1 MPWVFH
7 LRVNEL
13 GYAFGMPLFLD
24 SFWRALVYCLMPR
37 VMLLSLLPLAMLLVL
52 SVSWGYF
59 YWSPTQEWV
68 REILASWQVLQGM
81 MDWLQDKGAAE
92 LQAVMVPLVVIFAIT
107 PVLVVI
113 SLLAVSLMMTPALVD
128 LVVQRR
134 FAHLALKHGGT
145 TLTSLVWTVGSTVI
159 AMGAMVITLPL
170 WAVPPLMFILPPLIW
185 GWLSYRVMVFD
196 ALVNHASRDERL
208 AIGRQHRAGLLT
220 IGVLTGYLG
229 ALPSLVWASGAVFAA
244 AFLVLIPL
252 AIWIYALVF
261 AFTSLWFAHY
271 SLAAL
276 EALRAESGTVVMGA
290 LVPLPEVASADDP
303 INPPRPPFG

>member
-1 MPWVFH
+1 
-7 LRVNEL
+7 
-13 GYAFGMPLFLD
+13 MPLFLD
-24 SFWRALVYCLMPR
+24 SFWRALAYCLMPR

-52 SVSWGYF
+52 SLSWGYF
-59 YWSPTQEWV
+59 YWSPTQDWV
-68 REILASWQVLQGM
+68 RDMLASWQVLQGM
-81 MDWLQDKGAAE
+81 MDWLQDNGAGE
-92 LQAVMVPLVVIFAIT
+92 LQSVVVPLVVIFAIT
-107 PVLVVI
+107 PILVVV

-145 TLTSLVWTVGSTVI
+145 TVTSLVWTIGSTLAALV
-159 AMGAMVITLPL
+159 AMVITLPL
-170 WAVPPLMFILPPLIW
+170 WAVPPLMFIVPPLIW
-185 GWLSYRVMVFD
+185 GWLSYRVMVYD
-196 ALVNHASRDERL
+196 ALVVHASREERIE
-208 AIGRQHRAGLLT
+208 IGRQHRVGLLMV
-220 IGVLTGYLG
+220 GVLTGYLG

-261 AFTSLWFAHY
+261 AFTSLWFTHY

-290 LVPLPEVASADDP
+290 SVPLPTVALGDDP
-303 INPPRPPFG
+303 STPTPPSV

>member
-1 MPWVFH
+1 
-7 LRVNEL
+7 
-13 GYAFGMPLFLD
+13 
-24 SFWRALVYCLMPR
+24 MPR

-59 YWSPTQEWV
+59 YWSPTQDWV
-68 REILASWQVLQGM
+68 RDMLASWQVLQGM
-81 MDWLQDKGAAE
+81 LDWLQDKGAGE
-92 LQAVMVPLVVIFAIT
+92 LQAVVIPLVVIFAIT
-107 PVLVVI
+107 PILVVI

-145 TLTSLVWTVGSTVI
+145 TVTSLVWTIGSTLAALV
-159 AMGAMVITLPL
+159 AMVITLPL
-170 WAVPPLMFILPPLIW
+170 WAIPPLMFIVPPLIW
-185 GWLSYRVMVFD
+185 GWLSYRVMVYD
-196 ALVNHASRDERL
+196 ALVVHASREERL
-208 AIGRQHRAGLLT
+208 TIGRQHRIWLLM
-220 IGVLTGYLG
+220 IGVLTGYMG

-261 AFTSLWFAHY
+261 AFTSLWFTHY
-271 SLAAL
+271 SLGAL

-290 LVPLPEVASADDP
+290 SVPLPTVASEDDP
-303 INPPRPPFG
+303 STPTPPSL

>member
-1 MPWVFH
+1 M
-7 LRVNEL
+7 R
-13 GYAFGMPLFLD
+13 LFLD
-24 SFWRALVYCLMPR
+24 SFWRAFAYCLMPR

-59 YWSPTQEWV
+59 YWSPTQDWV
-68 REILASWQVLQGM
+68 REMLASWQVLQGM

-113 SLLAVSLMMTPALVD
+113 SLLAVSLMMTPAMVD

-145 TLTSLVWTVGSTVI
+145 TLTSLAWTLGSTVI
-159 AMGAMVITLPL
+159 AMVAMVISLPL
-170 WAVPPLMFILPPLIW
+170 WAVPPLMFIVPPLIW

-196 ALVNHASRDERL
+196 ALVNHASREERL
-208 AIGRQHRAGLLT
+208 AIGRQHRIGLLT
-220 IGVLTGYLG
+220 IGVLTGYMG

-261 AFTSLWFAHY
+261 AFTSLWFTHY
-271 SLAAL
+271 SLGAL

-290 LVPLPEVASADDP
+290 SVPLPTVALADDSNSSPHQPP
-303 INPPRPPFG
+303 IV

>member
-1 MPWVFH
+1 M
-7 LRVNEL
+7 R
-13 GYAFGMPLFLD
+13 LFLD
-24 SFWRALVYCLMPR
+24 SFWRALAYCLMPR

-59 YWSPTQEWV
+59 YWTPTQDWV
-68 REILASWQVLQGM
+68 RDMLASWQLLQGM
-81 MDWLQDKGAAE
+81 MDWLQDNGAGE

-113 SLLAVSLMMTPALVD
+113 SLLAVSFMMTPALVD

-145 TLTSLVWTVGSTVI
+145 TLTSLAWTVGSTVI
-159 AMGAMVITLPL
+159 ALLAMVISLPL
-170 WAVPPLMFILPPLIW
+170 WVVPPLMFIVPPLIW

-196 ALVNHASRDERL
+196 ALVVHASREERL
-208 AIGRQHRAGLLT
+208 TIGRQHRLWLLM

-261 AFTSLWFAHY
+261 AFTSLWFTHY
-271 SLAAL
+271 SLGAL
-276 EALRAESGTVVMGA
+276 EALRAQVDTVVMGA
-290 LVPLPEVASADDP
+290 SVPVPTVASQDDSSTSTHP
-303 INPPRPPFG
+303 SI

>member
-1 MPWVFH
+1 MH
-7 LRVNEL
+7 
-13 GYAFGMPLFLD
+13 LFLD
-24 SFWRALVYCLMPR
+24 SFWRSVAYCFMPR
-37 VMLLSLLPLAMLLVL
+37 VITLSLLPLAMLLVV

-59 YWSPTQEWV
+59 YWSPTQDWV
-68 REILASWQVLQGM
+68 REMLASWQVLQGM

-134 FAHLALKHGGT
+134 FAHLALKHGGS

-196 ALVNHASRDERL
+196 ALVNHASREERL
-208 AIGRQHRAGLLT
+208 AIGRQHRAALLT

-271 SLAAL
+271 SLGAL
-276 EALRAESGTVVMGA
+276 EALRAESDTVVMGA

-303 INPPRPPFG
+303 SSPTPAPPIV

>member
-1 MPWVFH
+1 M
-7 LRVNEL
+7 R
-13 GYAFGMPLFLD
+13 LFLD
-24 SFWRALVYCLMPR
+24 SFWRALAYCLMPR
-37 VMLLSLLPLAMLLVL
+37 VMALSLLPLAMLLVL

-59 YWSPTQEWV
+59 YWAPTQDWV
-68 REILASWQVLQGM
+68 REMLATWQVLQGM
-81 MDWLQDKGAAE
+81 LNWLQVNGAEE
-92 LQAVMVPLVVIFAIT
+92 LQAVIVPLVVIFAIT
-107 PVLVVI
+107 PILVVI

-145 TLTSLVWTVGSTVI
+145 AWTSLAWTVGSTLI
-159 AMGAMVITLPL
+159 AMLAMVITLPL
-170 WAVPPLMFILPPLIW
+170 WAVPPLMFIIPPIIW

-196 ALVNHASRDERL
+196 ALVAHASREERL
-208 AIGRQHRAGLLT
+208 TIGREHRIGLLT
-220 IGVLTGYLG
+220 IGVLTGYMG

-261 AFTSLWFAHY
+261 AFTSLWFTHY

-276 EALRAESGTVVMGA
+276 EALRAQTGSVVMGA
-290 LVPLPEVASADDP
+290 SVPVPAVALPDDS
-303 INPPRPPFG
+303 NNTHSSL

>member
-1 MPWVFH
+1 MH
-7 LRVNEL
+7 
-13 GYAFGMPLFLD
+13 LFLD
-24 SFWRALVYCLMPR
+24 SFWRALAYCLMPR

-59 YWSPTQEWV
+59 YWSPTQDWV
-68 REILASWQVLQGM
+68 REMLASWQVLQGM
-81 MDWLQDKGAAE
+81 MDWLQDKGASE

-107 PVLVVI
+107 PILVVI

-128 LVVQRR
+128 LVVERR
-134 FAHLALKHGGT
+134 FAHLALKRGGT

-170 WAVPPLMFILPPLIW
+170 WAVPPLMFIVPPLIW

-196 ALVNHASRDERL
+196 ALVNHASREERL
-208 AIGRQHRAGLLT
+208 AIGRQHRAALLT
-220 IGVLTGYLG
+220 IGVLTGYMG
-229 ALPSLVWASGAVFAA
+229 AFPSLVWASGAVFAA

-271 SLAAL
+271 SLGAL

-290 LVPLPEVASADDP
+290 LVPLPEVASTDDSS
-303 INPPRPPFG
+303 RPPPPPIA

>member
-1 MPWVFH
+1 M
-7 LRVNEL
+7 R
-13 GYAFGMPLFLD
+13 LFLD
-24 SFWRALVYCLMPR
+24 SFWRALAYCLMPR

-59 YWSPTQEWV
+59 YWAPTQDWV
-68 REILASWQVLQGM
+68 RDMLASWQVLQGM
-81 MDWLQDKGAAE
+81 MDWLQENGAGE

-107 PVLVVI
+107 PVLVVV
-113 SLLAVSLMMTPALVD
+113 SLLAVSLMMSPALVD

-134 FAHLALKHGGT
+134 FAHLALKRGGT
-145 TLTSLVWTVGSTVI
+145 TLTSLAWTVGSTLVALV
-159 AMGAMVITLPL
+159 AMLISVPL
-170 WAVPPLMFILPPLIW
+170 WAVPPLMFVVPPLIW

-196 ALVNHASRDERL
+196 ALVNHASREERL
-208 AIGRQHRAGLLT
+208 AIGRQHRLPLLL
-220 IGVLTGYLG
+220 IGVLTGYMG

-244 AFLVLIPL
+244 AFLVLIPM

-290 LVPLPEVASADDP
+290 SVPLPTVALADDS
-303 INPPRPPFG
+303 NPNISTPSQPPSI

>member
-1 MPWVFH
+1 M
-7 LRVNEL
+7 R
-13 GYAFGMPLFLD
+13 LFLD
-24 SFWRALVYCLMPR
+24 SFWRALAYCLMPR
-37 VMLLSLLPLAMLLVL
+37 VMVLSLLPLAMLLVL

-68 REILASWQVLQGM
+68 RQMLASWQVLQSM
-81 MDWLQDKGAAE
+81 MDWLQSNGVGD
-92 LQAVMVPLVVIFAIT
+92 LQSVMVPLVVIFAIT
-107 PVLVVI
+107 PMLVVI

-145 TLTSLVWTVGSTVI
+145 TLTSLAWTVGSTVI
-159 AMGAMVITLPL
+159 ALMAMVISLPL
-170 WAVPPLMFILPPLIW
+170 WAVPPLMFIVPPLIW

-196 ALVNHASRDERL
+196 ALVMHASRQERL
-208 AIGRQHRAGLLT
+208 AIGRQHRMWLLL
-220 IGVLTGYLG
+220 IGVLTGYMG

-252 AIWIYALVF
+252 AIWVYALVF
-261 AFTSLWFAHY
+261 AFTSLWFTHY

-290 LVPLPEVASADDP
+290 SVPLPTVALDDDSNANP
-303 INPPRPPFG
+303 NPPPPPSL

>member
-1 MPWVFH
+1 M
-7 LRVNEL
+7 R
-13 GYAFGMPLFLD
+13 LFLD
-24 SFWRALVYCLMPR
+24 SFWRAFAYCLMPR
-37 VMLLSLLPLAMLLVL
+37 VMVLSLLPLAMLLVL

-59 YWSPTQEWV
+59 YWAPTQDWV
-68 REILASWQVLQGM
+68 REMLASWQVLQGM
-81 MDWLQDKGAAE
+81 LDWLQEQGAGE
-92 LQAVMVPLVVIFAIT
+92 LQAVVIPLVVIFAIT
-107 PVLVVI
+107 PILVII

-145 TLTSLVWTVGSTVI
+145 TLTSLAWTVGSTII

-170 WAVPPLMFILPPLIW
+170 WAVPPLMFIVPPLIW

-196 ALVNHASRDERL
+196 ALVTHASREERITL
-208 AIGRQHRAGLLT
+208 GRQHRIWLLM
-220 IGVLTGYLG
+220 IGMLTGYLG
-229 ALPSLVWASGAVFAA
+229 ALPSIVWASGAVFAA

-261 AFTSLWFAHY
+261 AFTSLWFTHY
-271 SLAAL
+271 SLGAL

-290 LVPLPEVASADDP
+290 SVPLPTVASADDP
-303 INPPRPPFG
+303 STPTYPSL

>member
-1 MPWVFH
+1 MV
-7 LRVNEL
+7 
-13 GYAFGMPLFLD
+13 
-24 SFWRALVYCLMPR
+24 
-37 VMLLSLLPLAMLLVL
+37 LSLLPLAMLLVL

-59 YWSPTQEWV
+59 YWAPTQDWV
-68 REILASWQVLQGM
+68 REMLASWQVLQGM
-81 MDWLQDKGAAE
+81 LDWLQDHGAGE

-107 PVLVVI
+107 PILVII

-145 TLTSLVWTVGSTVI
+145 ALTSLAWTVGSTLI
-159 AMGAMVITLPL
+159 AVMAMLITLPL
-170 WAVPPLMFILPPLIW
+170 WAVPPLMFIIPPLIW

-196 ALVNHASRDERL
+196 TLVLHASREERL
-208 AIGRQHRAGLLT
+208 AIGRQHRIWLLL

-261 AFTSLWFAHY
+261 AFTSLWFTHY
-271 SLAAL
+271 SLGAL

-290 LVPLPEVASADDP
+290 SVPLPTVASADDP
-303 INPPRPPFG
+303 STPTSH

>member
-1 MPWVFH
+1 M
-7 LRVNEL
+7 R
-13 GYAFGMPLFLD
+13 LFLD
-24 SFWRALVYCLMPR
+24 SFWRALAYCLMPR

-59 YWSPTQEWV
+59 YWSPTQDWV
-68 REILASWQVLQGM
+68 REMLASWQVLQGM

-113 SLLAVSLMMTPALVD
+113 SLLAVSLMMTPGLVD

-145 TLTSLVWTVGSTVI
+145 TLTSLAWTVGSTVI
-159 AMGAMVITLPL
+159 AMVAMLISLPL
-170 WAVPPLMFILPPLIW
+170 WAVPPLMFVVPPLIW

-196 ALVNHASRDERL
+196 ALVNHASREERL
-208 AIGRQHRAGLLT
+208 AIGRQHRMGLLT
-220 IGVLTGYLG
+220 IGVLTGYMG

-261 AFTSLWFAHY
+261 AFTSLWFTHY
-271 SLAAL
+271 SLGAL

-290 LVPLPEVASADDP
+290 SVPLPTVALADDSNSSPHQPP
-303 INPPRPPFG
+303 IV

>member
-1 MPWVFH
+1 M
-7 LRVNEL
+7 R
-13 GYAFGMPLFLD
+13 LFLD
-24 SFWRALVYCLMPR
+24 SFWRAVLYCMMPR

-59 YWSPTQEWV
+59 YWSPTQDWV
-68 REILASWQVLQGM
+68 REMLASWQVLQGM
-81 MDWLQDKGAAE
+81 MDWLQDQGAE
-92 LQAVMVPLVVIFAIT
+92 GLQAVMIPLVVIFAIT
-107 PVLVVI
+107 PILVFV
-113 SLLAVSLMMTPALVD
+113 SLLAVSFMMTPALVD

-145 TLTSLVWTVGSTVI
+145 TLTSLAWTVGSTLA
-159 AMGAMVITLPL
+159 AMVAMVITLPL
-170 WAVPPLMFILPPLIW
+170 WAVPPLMFIIPPLIW
-185 GWLSYRVMVFD
+185 GWLSYRVMVYD
-196 ALVNHASRDERL
+196 ALVAHASREERL
-208 AIGRQHRAGLLT
+208 AIGRQHRLGLLM
-220 IGVLTGYLG
+220 IGMLTGYMG

-261 AFTSLWFAHY
+261 AFTSLWFTHY

-290 LVPLPEVASADDP
+290 SVPLPEVASPDDSSHA
-303 INPPRPPFG
+303 PPTPSL

>member
-1 MPWVFH
+1 M
-7 LRVNEL
+7 R
-13 GYAFGMPLFLD
+13 LFLD
-24 SFWRALVYCLMPR
+24 SFWRALAYCFMPR
-37 VMLLSLLPLAMLLVL
+37 VMVLSLLPLAMLLVL

-59 YWSPTQEWV
+59 YWAPTQDWV
-68 REILASWQVLQGM
+68 REMLASWQVLQGM
-81 MDWLQDKGAAE
+81 LAWMQDQGAGE
-92 LQAVMVPLVVIFAIT
+92 LSEVMVPLVVIFAIT
-107 PVLVVI
+107 PILVVI

-145 TLTSLVWTVGSTVI
+145 TLTSLAWTVGSTLI

-170 WAVPPLMFILPPLIW
+170 WAVPPLMFIVPPLIW

-196 ALVNHASRDERL
+196 ALVLHASREERL
-208 AIGRQHRAGLLT
+208 AIGRQHRIWLLM

-229 ALPSLVWASGAVFAA
+229 ALPSIVWASGAVFAA

-261 AFTSLWFAHY
+261 AFTSLWFTHY

-276 EALRAESGTVVMGA
+276 EALRAESDTVVMGA
-290 LVPLPEVASADDP
+290 SVPLPTVASDDEHSTPP
-303 INPPRPPFG
+303 IL

>member
-1 MPWVFH
+1 M
-7 LRVNEL
+7 R
-13 GYAFGMPLFLD
+13 LFLD
-24 SFWRALVYCLMPR
+24 SFWRAFAYCLMPR

-59 YWSPTQEWV
+59 YWAPTQDWV
-68 REILASWQVLQGM
+68 RDMLASWQMLQGM
-81 MDWLQDKGAAE
+81 MDWLQENGAGE

-107 PVLVVI
+107 PVLVVV
-113 SLLAVSLMMTPALVD
+113 SLLAVSLMMSPALVD

-134 FAHLALKHGGT
+134 FAHLAVKRGGT
-145 TLTSLVWTVGSTVI
+145 TLTSLAWTVGSTCVALV
-159 AMGAMVITLPL
+159 AMLISLPL
-170 WAVPPLMFILPPLIW
+170 WVVPPLMFVVPPLIW

-196 ALVNHASRDERL
+196 ALVNHASREERL
-208 AIGRQHRAGLLT
+208 AIGRQHRLPLLL

-244 AFLVLIPL
+244 AFLVLIPM

-290 LVPLPEVASADDP
+290 SVPLPTVALGDDSNSNTSTP
-303 INPPRPPFG
+303 SQPPSI

>member
-1 MPWVFH
+1 M
-7 LRVNEL
+7 R
-13 GYAFGMPLFLD
+13 LFLD
-24 SFWRALVYCLMPR
+24 SFWRALAYCLMPR
-37 VMLLSLLPLAMLLVL
+37 VMVLSLLPLAMLLVL

-68 REILASWQVLQGM
+68 RQMLASWQVLQSM
-81 MDWLQDKGAAE
+81 LDWLQSNGVGD
-92 LQAVMVPLVVIFAIT
+92 LQSVMVPLVVIFAIT
-107 PVLVVI
+107 PMLVVI

-145 TLTSLVWTVGSTVI
+145 TLTSLAWTVGSTLI
-159 AMGAMVITLPL
+159 ALVAMVISLPL
-170 WAVPPLMFILPPLIW
+170 WAVPPLMFIVPPLIW

-196 ALVNHASRDERL
+196 ALVMHASREERL
-208 AIGRQHRAGLLT
+208 AIGRQHRMWLLL
-220 IGVLTGYLG
+220 IGVLTGYMG

-252 AIWIYALVF
+252 AIWVYALVF
-261 AFTSLWFAHY
+261 AFTSLWFTHY

-290 LVPLPEVASADDP
+290 SVPLPTVALDDDSNA
-303 INPPRPPFG
+303 NPSPLPPPSL

>member
-1 MPWVFH
+1 M
-7 LRVNEL
+7 R
-13 GYAFGMPLFLD
+13 LFLD
-24 SFWRALVYCLMPR
+24 SFWRALLYCLMPR
-37 VMLLSLLPLAMLLVL
+37 VIVLSLLPLAMLLVL

-59 YWSPTQEWV
+59 YWSPTQDWV
-68 REILASWQVLQGM
+68 REMLASWQVLQSM

-107 PVLVVI
+107 PVLVVA

-134 FAHLALKHGGT
+134 FSHLALKRGGT
-145 TLTSLVWTVGSTVI
+145 TVTSLVWTVTSTLA
-159 AMGAMVITLPL
+159 AMVAMVISLPL

-185 GWLSYRVMVFD
+185 GWLSYRVMVYD
-196 ALVNHASRDERL
+196 ALVTHASREERL
-208 AIGRQHRAGLLT
+208 AIGRQHRGWLLLL
-220 IGVLTGYLG
+220 GVLTGYLG
-229 ALPSLVWASGAVFAA
+229 ALPSLVWASGALFAS

-261 AFTSLWFAHY
+261 AFTSLWFTHY

-276 EALRAESGTVVMGA
+276 EALRAETGTVVMGA
-290 LVPLPEVASADDP
+290 SVPIPALASADEQH
-303 INPPRPPFG
+303 ILPPNV